1 MLSVHRHW
9 QLTATGNR
17 SPAGASHR
25 SAPPSPVRR
34 MDLWYAAAAALLLV
48 WAGLTFG
55 TVAPGWVQGL
65 LTAGVF
71 LVIYRVVQ
79 RGTTPRG

>member
-1 MLSVHRHW
+1 
-9 QLTATGNR
+9 
-17 SPAGASHR
+17 
-25 SAPPSPVRR
+25 

-55 TVAPGWVQGL
+55 TGAAPGWINAL

-71 LVIYRVVQ
+71 LVIFRVVQ
-79 RGTTPRG
+79 RGTARGREGA